1 MAKGDY
7 EAASRQQR
15 RLAQQHFNNQ
25 KIDTDIQTLSFD
37 QFKAIETAHLQ
48 DNKTDHILGP
58 TEEQLERV
66 ETYLKEHPQLGTTF
80 EQLSDKE
87 IAVIDPTYKESQAIA
102 EKPVVGVEKQP
113 SLSMQE
119 IMKQGAEK
127 RRTAMGY
134 DEEDRELEKETEKPV
149 VEPIQ
154 EEMAQDSVIFGAKTS
169 NTVSVSVSD
178 TIDPITAAIREE
190 IIKKQQQLLQTEIAN
205 NIENETEKEDFQKQ
219 DLTALRAYLA
229 TEEGKEST
237 AKIMQNPEMQTK
249 MHAIERDGYKT
260 VHNQFQDSFRNVDWG
275 ASASKI
281 RTTNITNENGD
292 DVCALKETTIDTA
305 PTSLLLD
312 DGTTRTVKS
321 YRQIDFP
328 KGLEADHGP
337 LHLSMALKDENGRNM
352 PEKDAVYFTAH
363 YDESGQLTEVSSPV
377 PVKFMGE
384 GADAIGY
391 IERNGKVYTLP
402 VTQGKYHEMMLEVS
416 KNHGMNVDI
425 SQTVE
430 ATKER
435 AQDKVITPEK
445 TGEEITKEEPKK
457 EQAQAAVVD
466 KPLSSNEFEEQL
478 KAQKAQL
485 KPVGDRVLN
494 NPPKQPE
501 KLEEQ
506 LKAQKAQLKPVGDRV
521 LNDPPTQPKKL
532 EEQLKAQKA
541 QLKPVG
547 DRVLNDPPTQP
558 EKLEEQLKAQKAK
571 LKPVGDRVLNNPPKQ
586 LEKQAV
592 PPPKFTPMT
601 LNQDAVKE
609 VPTIPAM
616 LETAKELVSAIN
628 EFTGK
633 SVAPEVIIQVQA
645 VRAKLDPNA
654 PQPQLVSKPSHEVA
668 ISTEQATQQAT
679 EMLTGKNEK
688 EAQTII
694 TQAAKSGKTE
704 LVAAMVEAV
713 TKETPDK
720 DIPKVGQVR
729 LKAAYHESLAS
740 ANEAPN
746 KMKQNSIKN
755 ACGKIATKANINHA
769 AQASKGGDMSR

>member
-363 YDESGQLTEVSSPV
+363 YDESGKLTEVSSPV

-435 AQDKVITPEK
+435 AQDKVVTPEK

-506 LKAQKAQLKPVGDRV
+506 LKAQKAQ
-521 LNDPPTQPKKL
+521 
-532 EEQLKAQKA
+532 
-541 QLKPVG
+541 
-547 DRVLNDPPTQP
+547 
-558 EKLEEQLKAQKAK
+558 

>member
-66 ETYLKEHPQLGTTF
+66 ETYLKEHPQLDTTF

-102 EKPVVGVEKQP
+102 EKPVVEVEKQP

-119 IMKQGAEK
+119 IMKQGAEQ

-229 TEEGKEST
+229 TEEGKESA

-363 YDESGQLTEVSSPV
+363 YDESGKLTEVSSPV
-377 PVKFMGE
+377 TVKFMGE

-457 EQAQAAVVD
+457 EQAKAAVVE
-466 KPLSSNEFEEQL
+466 KPLSSNELEKQL
-478 KAQKAQL
+478 QAQKKQL
-485 KPVGDRVLN
+485 KPVEERVLADA
-494 NPPKQPE
+494 PKQP
-501 KLEEQ
+501 
-506 LKAQKAQLKPVGDRV
+506 
-521 LNDPPTQPKKL
+521 
-532 EEQLKAQKA
+532 
-541 QLKPVG
+541 
-547 DRVLNDPPTQP
+547 
-558 EKLEEQLKAQKAK
+558 
-571 LKPVGDRVLNNPPKQ
+571 
-586 LEKQAV
+586 EKQAV
-592 PPPKFTPMT
+592 PPPKFTPTT

-633 SVAPEVIIQVQA
+633 PVAPEVIIQVQA

-654 PQPQLVSKPSHEVA
+654 QQQKIVQKPSHEVA

>member
-363 YDESGQLTEVSSPV
+363 YDESGKLTEVSSPV

-435 AQDKVITPEK
+435 AQDKVVTPEK

-521 LNDPPTQPKKL
+521 LNDPPTQPEKL

-541 QLKPVG
+541 Q
-547 DRVLNDPPTQP
+547 
-558 EKLEEQLKAQKAK
+558 